1 MDRRISSVAQLIP
14 KPRLD
19 SKGWA
24 VVDVDS
30 MPRELVELQ
39 ILSLWPYVGGFT
51 FVFDDAPSA
60 VSDYIMELQEAG
72 QRVVRSHLQAP
83 FPDQST
89 ESVWAAVAGGF
100 RYCISLPRGWALPG
114 SGKFPD
120 FFVKWAESPSLSL
133 VAVGVPFIESIRTV
147 AFPVDPADRAK
158 RAQWQA
164 IAWKLTGDWRRKRP
178 ESHVTYCPWPCRDY
192 SPLAQR
198 EHKLAPERQYQPEAQ
213 IGDYAWLAG
222 AMAKK
227 PNGAKNDNYGNSI
240 A

>member
-1 MDRRISSVAQLIP
+1 MDRRISSVARLIP

-24 VVDVDS
+24 VIDVDG

-39 ILSLWPYVGGFT
+39 VLSLWPYVGGFT

-60 VSDYIMELQEAG
+60 VSDYIMELQEAR

-83 FPDQST
+83 FPDENT
-89 ESVWAAVAGGF
+89 EAVWSAVSGGF
-100 RYCISLPRGWALPG
+100 RYCLSMPRGWALPG
-114 SGKFPD
+114 SGKFPELFD
-120 FFVKWAESPSLSL
+120 NWVDSPSLSFL
-133 VAVGVPFIESIRTV
+133 AVGVPFVESIRTV
-147 AFPVDPADRAK
+147 AFPVDPEDRADRA
-158 RAQWQA
+158 QWRA

-198 EHKLAPERQYQPEAQ
+198 QHKLAPERQYDPEAQ
-213 IGDYAWLAG
+213 IGNYVWLASALERKAG
-222 AMAKK
+222 EEKAQDA
-227 PNGAKNDNYGNSI
+227 
-240 A
+240 